1 VASQE
6 HQVAAVRERPLRHA
20 SSDRPALG
28 DPDVQRLLADVAP
41 GDTATDLGGTMS
53 LNLRL
58 HAARLVLRVHRPL
71 LSRARLVALQRVRRR
86 LSDMGLVVPAPL
98 AWRGATLFRCG
109 ARWAELEPYVES
121 SRPEPSPDAYAWLF
135 GAMGRLHKALA
146 ALDPLDV
153 AVPRPIIATYGPP
166 STLLRWLPAAEAAV
180 RHDSEAIAVLR
191 RVRVLVGRLRA
202 AWVPA
207 NALPVQ
213 LVHGDIR
220 LGNVRR
226 TADGTPVY
234 FDFGFL
240 ANRPRIHDVAYA
252 LSWMILRPDSRG
264 TAEGFPWQTV
274 PALVAGYEAAAGV
287 ELTPLERRALGVYTA
302 AVPLYLLSVAAF
314 VPDPVA
320 HVRNDA
326 RLVFLRIG
334 EWLLAYPDVM
344 AGAH

>member
-1 VASQE
+1 M
-6 HQVAAVRERPLRHA
+6 AAVRERPLRHA
-20 SSDRPALG
+20 TSDRPALV
-28 DPDVQRLLADVAP
+28 DPDVQRLLADVAR
-41 GDTATDLGGTMS
+41 DDNTTDLGGTMS
-53 LNLRL
+53 LNVRL
-58 HAARLVLRVHRPL
+58 HAAGLVLRVHRPL
-71 LSRARLVALQRVRRR
+71 LSRGRLVALQRVRRR
-86 LSDMGLVVPAPL
+86 LSDMGLAVPAPL

-121 SRPEPSPDAYAWLF
+121 SRPDPSPDAYARMF

-153 AVPRPIIATYGPP
+153 AVPRPLIATYGPP
-166 STLLRWLPAAEAAV
+166 TTLLRWLPAAEAAV
-180 RHDSEAIAVLR
+180 RRDPEATAVVR
-191 RVRVLVGRLRA
+191 RVRALVGRLRA

-207 NALPVQ
+207 VALPVQ

-252 LSWMILRPDSRG
+252 LSWMILGADSRG
-264 TAEGFPWQTV
+264 AAETFRWQSV
-274 PALVAGYEAAAGV
+274 PALVAGYEAAVGAA
-287 ELTPLERRALGVYTA
+287 LTPLERRALGVYTA
-302 AVPLYLLSVAAF
+302 AVPLYLMSVAAF
-314 VPDPVA
+314 VSDPVA

-326 RLVFLRIG
+326 RLAFLRIG
-334 EWLLAYPDVM
+334 EWLLAHPDV
-344 AGAH
+344 ADGAL